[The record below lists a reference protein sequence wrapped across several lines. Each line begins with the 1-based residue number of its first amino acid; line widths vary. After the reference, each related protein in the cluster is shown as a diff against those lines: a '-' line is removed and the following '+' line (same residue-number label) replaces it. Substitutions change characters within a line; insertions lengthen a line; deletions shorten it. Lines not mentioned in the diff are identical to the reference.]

1 MNQDLKNKYYSLIE
15 NYNYS
20 TLELINS
27 VFSKIDTLLLR
38 DKVTNQGQKILY
50 LISVLETRENKLYNQ
65 MKIDIMNG
73 VFYD

>member
-38 DKVTNQGQKILY
+38 NKVTNQGQKILY
-50 LISVLETRENKLYNQ
+50 LISVLEARENKLYNQ
-65 MKIDIMNG
+65 IKIDIMNG